1 MEFKQKTQKS
11 ALLVMLAVTDLFSR
25 FDIQLPTKWHSLI
38 DTLTVSTGVLHSR
51 LSVMD
56 KEVDKEY
63 RKMEKNFERH
73 LGLESF
79 YCPEEIQEIKDEVEK
94 AQLKS

>member
-1 MEFKQKTQKS
+1 
-11 ALLVMLAVTDLFSR
+11 MLALTDLFSR
-25 FDIQLPTKWHSLI
+25 LDIQLPTKWHSLI
-38 DTLTVSTGVLHSR
+38 DTLSVSTGVLHSR

-56 KEVDKEY
+56 KDVDKEY
-63 RKMEKNFERH
+63 RRIEKNFERH

-94 AQLKS
+94 VQLKS

>member
-1 MEFKQKTQKS
+1 MDVKNKTQKS
-11 ALLVMLAVTDLFSR
+11 ALLVMLALTDLFSR

-38 DTLTVSTGVLHSR
+38 NTLSVSTGVLHSR

-56 KEVDKEY
+56 EEVDKEY
-63 RKMEKNFERH
+63 RRIEKNFERH

-79 YCPEEIQEIKDEVEK
+79 YHPEEIQEIKDQVEK
-94 AQLKS
+94 AHLKS